1 MYGFAIFRTIRTFG
15 NAIRN
20 TVVTLDMAHDDQNQ
34 LANKKID
41 NLPTVQDQEI
51 SG

>member
-1 MYGFAIFRTIRTFG
+1 MYGFAIFRTIQTFG

-20 TVVTLDMAHDDQNQ
+20 TVVTLDMAHDEQNQ

-41 NLPTVQDQEI
+41 NLPTVQDPEI
-51 SG
+51 PG